1 MDLEFKKKLG
11 DADWSATQTI
21 MAGVGYPTGLFAF
34 GNYLFS
40 LGWDDAN
47 KDVNDLSAI
56 KMVVSED
63 DGASWSSPKTVVE
76 EVEMQSAGLTF
87 HLPPP
92 LPSPTFSPGECIF
105 EESIT
110 VSMSCLLGDIHY
122 TTDGST
128 PDENSTL
135 YSSAL
140 TFTTTTTLKAIA
152 VKDDTEEFYSPS
164 SVMTATYT
172 LKE

>member
-11 DADWSATQTI
+11 DADWSATKTI

-92 LPSPTFSPGECIF
+92 LPSPPPTPPPPPPAFPLAR
-105 EESIT
+105 T
-110 VSMSCLLGDIHY
+110 VPSELNLIWSLLR
-122 TTDGST
+122 
-128 PDENSTL
+128 
-135 YSSAL
+135 
-140 TFTTTTTLKAIA
+140 
-152 VKDDTEEFYSPS
+152 VKDLPSPLASFPSWIALIKAVIS
-164 SVMTATYT
+164 SKGTSPLVAEKIATGSMNP
-172 LKE
+172 LCRLLP